1 MKLSCNILKKHIK
14 NSEDIDFLKI
24 WDKFTIRTAEVEG
37 VEVKGKDIDG
47 VVTAKI
53 LEVADH
59 PKSTKLHILKVD
71 DGKEIKQIVCGAPNV
86 KVGLISALIEVGGHL
101 GDIEIGVRPLVG
113 VDSYGM
119 MCSAKEL
126 GISDDHTGIIELPED
141 TPVGINIKELMPIDD
156 IIVEIDNKS
165 LTHRPDLWGHYGIAR
180 EIAAITNHE
189 LLPLDLYTENPDVK
203 DLDIKINNPEL
214 CYRYIGTKMEN
225 ITNNVTPLWMQVFLY
240 YAGMRSIN
248 LLVDLTN
255 YIMLELG
262 QPLHFYDADRLG
274 NCLQV
279 RMAENGEK
287 LTTLDDTERTL
298 DENDIVI
305 SNGEKAIGKKVGN
318 YITIDINNLKIAG
331 QEQIQKASDTLTK
344 ELKELLKKHIGE
356 QEPILVVGLGNLYV
370 TPDALGP
377 KVVQDIDIT
386 RHILQYMPEVL
397 DKDTRPVSAIS
408 PGVLGTT
415 GIETLEILKGIV
427 DNIKP
432 KLLLIIDALASRSIE
447 RISSTVQL
455 ADTGIVPGAGVG
467 NTRKELTE
475 ETLGVP
481 VIAIGIPT
489 VVEAATIAADSL
501 DLFIQK
507 IQEQAKS
514 NDFLNKL
521 QEEDKYEMIK
531 EVLAPNDYNFIV
543 TPKEI
548 DELIENMKDIVARGI
563 NFATQK

>member
-1 MKLSCNILKKHIK
+1 MYNFRTDLALERRDLYKRANNIENEVDGIETEEEKVD
-14 NSEDIDFLKI
+14 EDIRI
-24 WDKFTIRTAEVEG
+24 TR
-37 VEVKGKDIDG
+37 
-47 VVTAKI
+47 
-53 LEVADH
+53 
-59 PKSTKLHILKVD
+59 
-71 DGKEIKQIVCGAPNV
+71 V
-86 KVGLISALIEVGGHL
+86 KVLNE
-101 GDIEIGVRPLVG
+101 
-113 VDSYGM
+113 
-119 MCSAKEL
+119 
-126 GISDDHTGIIELPED
+126 
-141 TPVGINIKELMPIDD
+141 
-156 IIVEIDNKS
+156 
-165 LTHRPDLWGHYGIAR
+165 
-180 EIAAITNHE
+180 
-189 LLPLDLYTENPDVK
+189 
-203 DLDIKINNPEL
+203 
-214 CYRYIGTKMEN
+214 
-225 ITNNVTPLWMQVFLY
+225 
-240 YAGMRSIN
+240 
-248 LLVDLTN
+248 
-255 YIMLELG
+255 
-262 QPLHFYDADRLG
+262 
-274 NCLQV
+274 
-279 RMAENGEK
+279 
-287 LTTLDDTERTL
+287 
-298 DENDIVI
+298 
-305 SNGEKAIGKKVGN
+305 NGEKAIGKKVGN

-408 PGVLGTT
+408 PGVLGTTGIT